1 MAAIRAWP
9 TGPSTTRPQ
18 DAILPHNPM
27 LLHSVQQAV
36 DSLHTALK
44 RYWGYDSFR
53 PMQERIIQSL
63 MAGRDAAVIMPTGG
77 GKSLCYQL
85 PALALGRTVV
95 VISPLIALMQDQVA
109 QLGDMGI
116 PAAFINSAQAADEQR
131 SLMRAAV
138 QGAFRLLYLSPERLA
153 RGDTVEWLRR
163 VPLAFFAID
172 EAHCISEWGHE
183 FRPEY
188 RMLSALR
195 REFPDMPIAAFT
207 ASATRRVRHDILE
220 QLQLRE
226 PDKFIASFH
235 RANLRYVTY
244 QCDKQNHRE
253 LLLAALRAYRGESVI
268 VYAPTIAQVEELV
281 DYLGDRKIAAVPYHG
296 KMETPTRRRNQE
308 RWMNDEVRV
317 LVGTIAFGLGINKSA
332 VRAVIH
338 MSLPKSIEQYYQEAG
353 RAGRDGLLSDCVM
366 LWQPK
371 DVGLLAYF
379 IEQLKDPAEK
389 ERSWQRYH
397 TVKRFVESDRCRHLQ
412 ICTHF
417 GQTPKWDR
425 CEMCDVCGNV
435 PDWLKAPMEE
445 PVVAKKK
452 RTKPKPAAM
461 DVPRFAPAPP
471 PRPQAPPAPPLAP
484 PKPAAAAPR
493 PPVEALTFD
502 LDRELFEFLKQ
513 WRQRTA
519 QRAAVPAYI
528 VLSDASLV
536 DLCQKKPSNLREL
549 LRVSGFGERKAELY
563 GRDIFAAFE
572 AFRNGARAAARETAQ
587 ASPAEETIR
596 LLAEGRTFEEIAQI
610 RGRQLS
616 TVVNMVADL
625 VEKGR
630 LEYRVD
636 WVGEDAHRTIAEAVG
651 RLGPQWLKP
660 LRDAL
665 PAELTYEQIRLVVA
679 WVRREA
685 TKSAV
690 V

>member
-1 MAAIRAWP
+1 MLVH
-9 TGPSTTRPQ
+9 ST
-18 DAILPHNPM
+18 
-27 LLHSVQQAV
+27 QQAV
-36 DSLHTALK
+36 DPLHTALK

-109 QLGDMGI
+109 QLGDMGV
-116 PAAFINSAQAADEQR
+116 PAAFINSAQAPDEQR
-131 SLMRAAV
+131 SLMRAAT

-153 RGDTVEWLRR
+153 RADTVAWLRQ
-163 VPLAFFAID
+163 VPVAFFAID

-195 REFPDMPIAAFT
+195 RDFPLLPIAAFT

-235 RANLRYVTY
+235 RANLRYVTH
-244 QCDKQNHRE
+244 QCDKHNHRK
-253 LLLAALRAYRGESVI
+253 LLLAALRSYPGESVI

-281 DYLGDRKIAAVPYHG
+281 DYLGDRKIPAVPYHG

-317 LVGTIAFGLGINKSA
+317 LVGTIAFGLGINKPS

-338 MSLPKSIEQYYQEAG
+338 TSLAKSIEQYYQEAG
-353 RAGRDGLLSDCVM
+353 RAGRDGLPSDCVM

-397 TVKRFVESDRCRHLQ
+397 TIRRFVESDRCRHLQ

-417 GQTPKWDR
+417 GQTPKWTR

-435 PDWLKAPMEE
+435 PDWLKTPIEE
-445 PVVAKKK
+445 PAAAAKKKK
-452 RTKPKPAAM
+452 RTKRRVEPEPE
-461 DVPRFAPAPP
+461 RAPAPP
-471 PRPQAPPAPPLAP
+471 PPAP
-484 PKPAAAAPR
+484 PKPVAPAPR
-493 PPVEALTFD
+493 PPVEAPAERVAPGPD
-502 LDRELFEFLKQ
+502 SEIFEFLKQ

-536 DLCQKKPSNLREL
+536 DLCRKKPSNLREL
-549 LRVSGFGERKAELY
+549 LGVSGFGERKAELY
-563 GRDIFAAFE
+563 GSEIFAAFE
-572 AFRNGARAAARETAQ
+572 AFRNGSRAAAREAAQ
-587 ASPAEETIR
+587 ASPADETMR
-596 LLAEGRTFEEIAQI
+596 LLAEGKTFEEIAAI

-636 WVGEDAHRTIAEAVG
+636 WVGEEAHRAIGDAVE

-660 LRDAL
+660 LREAL
-665 PAELTYEQIRLVVA
+665 PAEYTYEQIRLVVA
-679 WVRREA
+679 WARRAGAAADE
-685 TKSAV
+685 
-690 V
+690 

>member
-1 MAAIRAWP
+1 
-9 TGPSTTRPQ
+9 
-18 DAILPHNPM
+18 M
-27 LLHSVQQAV
+27 LLHSTQQAV
-36 DSLHTALK
+36 DPLHTALK

-63 MAGRDAAVIMPTGG
+63 MAGRDVAVIMPTGG

-85 PALALGRTVV
+85 PALALGKTVV

-116 PAAFINSAQAADEQR
+116 PAAFINSAQPQEEQR
-131 SLMRAAV
+131 SLMRAAA

-153 RGDTVEWLRR
+153 RGDTTEWLRR

-188 RMLSALR
+188 RMLNALR
-195 REFPDMPIAAFT
+195 RDFPDKPIAAFT

-220 QLQLRE
+220 QLSLRDPE
-226 PDKFIASFH
+226 KYIASFY
-235 RANLRYVTY
+235 RANLRYVTH
-244 QCDKQNHRE
+244 QCDKHTHRK
-253 LLLAALRAYRGESVI
+253 LLLAALRSYQGESVI
-268 VYAPTIAQVEELV
+268 VYAPTIAQVEETV

-296 KMETPTRRRNQE
+296 QMETATRRRNQE

-317 LVGTIAFGLGINKSA
+317 LVGTIAFGLGINKPA

-353 RAGRDGLLSDCVM
+353 RAGRDGLPSDCVM

-379 IEQLKDPAEK
+379 IDQLKDPGEK

-397 TVKRFVESDRCRHLQ
+397 TVKRFVESAQCRHLQ

-417 GQTPKWDR
+417 GQTPKWER

-435 PDWLKAPMEE
+435 PDWLNVPMEE
-445 PVVAKKK
+445 PAAAKKKK
-452 RTKPKPAAM
+452 RTKRKTESVEPPRREP
-461 DVPRFAPAPP
+461 VPTPAPP
-471 PRPQAPPAPPLAP
+471 ALPR
-484 PKPAAAAPR
+484 PAAAAPR
-493 PPVEALTFD
+493 PPVAAPHPPAATPAARPTFE
-502 LDRELFEFLKQ
+502 LDRDLFEFLKQ

-549 LRVSGFGERKAELY
+549 LGVSGFGERKAELY
-563 GRDIFAAFE
+563 GSEIFAAFD
-572 AFRNGARAAARETAQ
+572 AFRNGARATAREAAQ
-587 ASPAEETIR
+587 ASPAEETMR
-596 LLAEGRTFEEIAQI
+596 LLTEGKTFEEIAGI
-610 RGRQLS
+610 RGRQVS
-616 TVVNMVADL
+616 TVVNLVADL

-636 WVGEDAHRTIAEAVG
+636 WVGNEAHRMIAEAVARFG
-651 RLGPQWLKP
+651 AQWLKP

-665 PAELTYEQIRLVVA
+665 PAEITSEQIRLVVA
-679 WVRREA
+679 WARREGA
-685 TKSAV
+685 GPAEA
-690 V
+690 